1 MAFVLDV
8 SVTLAW
14 CFHDEATPATVW
26 VLDCLRTEEA
36 IVPSLWHLEVT
47 NVLTLAERKGRIAAA
62 RISEFIALLEALPIT
77 VDEETPFR
85 AFADILGLA
94 RAERLTSYDAAYLE
108 LAMRLGIPLATKD
121 NALRQAATKLGVALL
136 GV

>member
-1 MAFVLDV
+1 MSFVLDV

-14 CFHDEATPATVW
+14 CFHDEATAATAE
-26 VLDCLRTEEA
+26 VLDRLRTEEA
-36 IVPSLWHLEVT
+36 FVPSLWHLEVT
-47 NVLTLAERKGRIAAA
+47 NVLTLAERKNRIAVA
-62 RISEFIALLEALPIT
+62 RTSEFVALLNTLPIT

-85 AFADILGLA
+85 AFTEILGLV
-94 RAERLTSYDAAYLE
+94 RAECLTSYDAAYLE

-121 NALRQAATKLGVALL
+121 NALRKAAAKLGVEVL

>member
-1 MAFVLDV
+1 MRQLRRRCEVLDR
-8 SVTLAW
+8 
-14 CFHDEATPATVW
+14 
-26 VLDCLRTEEA
+26 LRTEEA

-47 NVLTLAERKGRIAAA
+47 NVLTLAERKGRIAVA
-62 RISEFIALLEALPIT
+62 RISEFIALLETLPIT

-85 AFADILGLA
+85 AFTEILGLA

-121 NALRQAATKLGVALL
+121 NALRQAAAKLGVEVL